1 MPGPQRKGRQKRSS
15 SGTFKANH
23 EEKNDV
29 CDQENDM
36 EEEPQIQEAI
46 AGIVVA
52 EPELG
57 QLGDGLD
64 GILQVPRF
72 VDSWTQTSY
81 QWMNEMSVSERKA
94 ALTAFA
100 NQSGSFRRC
109 ASNGQSEMLLTG
121 ALLKASSVIDE
132 HVSAKRTRNVC
143 LKELIA
149 IFGPRCIDR
158 DLLRCDATMRGML
171 MELVELIK
179 ENLVQKMKAEVPSR
193 VFCISMDESNKKG
206 DDKMLIVLSYAKNP
220 GRIEYICLG
229 AVSCATKKADESYRH
244 VISKALLEFDP
255 SGDIYIEM
263 AEGSW
268 LRNG

>member
-1 MPGPQRKGRQKRSS
+1 LDFEISSFSFNTMPGPQRKGRQKRSS

-132 HVSAKRTRNVC
+132 HVSAKRTRTKC
-143 LKELIA
+143 
-149 IFGPRCIDR
+149 
-158 DLLRCDATMRGML
+158 
-171 MELVELIK
+171 
-179 ENLVQKMKAEVPSR
+179 
-193 VFCISMDESNKKG
+193 VFE
-206 DDKMLIVLSYAKNP
+206 
-220 GRIEYICLG
+220 RIN
-229 AVSCATKKADESYRH
+229 SH
-244 VISKALLEFDP
+244 FWSKVH
-255 SGDIYIEM
+255 
-263 AEGSW
+263 
-268 LRNG
+268 